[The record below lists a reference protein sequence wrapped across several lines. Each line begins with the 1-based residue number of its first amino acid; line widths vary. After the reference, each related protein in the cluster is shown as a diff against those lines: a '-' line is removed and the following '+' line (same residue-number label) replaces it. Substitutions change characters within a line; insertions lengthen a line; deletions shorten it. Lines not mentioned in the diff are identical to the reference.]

1 MNAKRVPHDEV
12 GNGIDVPADSAGAEL
27 ERFSDRCPAAHEWV
41 EDHDVGNPGGLVEE
55 ALNVRPLRRESSE
68 QDRPKHRAESLGP
81 PFVDVV
87 DGSMDLFPPALEL
100 GYVSELLEGKGGI
113 LYCSHP
119 TAPGQGDRVVGK
131 AEAFG
136 QEQLTPAVIPSSA
149 CRRHRLSRP
158 PQGLVQPYAWIVPQ
172 PECPTRSGRSL
183 GGYITPDSW
192 LSCSRHGRARR
203 GRARRR
209 LP

>member
-1 MNAKRVPHDEV
+1 MGR
-12 GNGIDVPADSAGAEL
+12 
-27 ERFSDRCPAAHEWV
+27 
-41 EDHDVGNPGGLVEE
+41 
-55 ALNVRPLRRESSE
+55 RPRRRESGRAGRRGVE
-68 QDRPKHRAESLGP
+68 RPSPSARKLRAGSLGP

-113 LYCSHP
+113 LYCSYP
-119 TAPGQGDRVVGK
+119 TAPGQDDRVVGK

-158 PQGLVQPYAWIVPQ
+158 PQGLV
-172 PECPTRSGRSL
+172 
-183 GGYITPDSW
+183 
-192 LSCSRHGRARR
+192 
-203 GRARRR
+203 
-209 LP
+209 

>member
-41 EDHDVGNPGGLVEE
+41 EDHDVGNPGGLVDE
-55 ALNVRPLRRESSE
+55 
-68 QDRPKHRAESLGP
+68 
-81 PFVDVV
+81 
-87 DGSMDLFPPALEL
+87 SMDLFPPALEL

-113 LYCSHP
+113 LYCSYP
-119 TAPGQGDRVVGK
+119 TAPGQDDRVVGK

-136 QEQLTPAVIPSSA
+136 QAQLTPAVIPSSA

-158 PQGLVQPYAWIVPQ
+158 PQ
-172 PECPTRSGRSL
+172 
-183 GGYITPDSW
+183 
-192 LSCSRHGRARR
+192 
-203 GRARRR
+203 
-209 LP
+209 